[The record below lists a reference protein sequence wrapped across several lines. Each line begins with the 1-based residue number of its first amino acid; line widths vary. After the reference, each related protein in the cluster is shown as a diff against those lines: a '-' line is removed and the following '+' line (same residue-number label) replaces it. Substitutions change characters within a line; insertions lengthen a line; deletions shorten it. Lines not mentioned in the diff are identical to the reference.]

1 MKPEHSIE
9 EHFRSEFSDWT
20 PAVPPTVKSQL
31 DKAILAPKRKG
42 FLWLW
47 MLIPLFFLC
56 IGTLVYFYSTNF
68 PNEAKNQAE
77 NSSVSE
83 LNSAQND
90 KNVLNTSE
98 SSSEQNNN
106 KLDANSIAHQD
117 DRISSPQDNF
127 KNPDSKQVSRKS
139 KSQNSRDKA
148 QNGND
153 TPVIS
158 NSASAFANDVP
169 QNTTSN
175 RNSNHVPELAPAPGI
190 LSQDNAT
197 PNSSAPA
204 NTSSNASQLSTESE
218 PSSQVRDTS
227 SQNSSKPVTN
237 PIAVDSIQNSSV
249 VSDNPA
255 PLIEVPNPNLA
266 FSKFFIGGSFSI
278 LQGKNS
284 GVNPGI
290 QLTEKLSYNGA
301 LELGYKFNKSFALV
315 SGFNYQ
321 ARRENFQSQSF
332 QVDSNFLGV
341 EIQYIYEPNNPI
353 PVDSITIVMFNY
365 DTTFTSIQQRGSW
378 RHFGLPLFVDW
389 TMYEQ
394 HKFSFGL
401 QAGTVLGLASFKSFD
416 AFNNPLQQWSK
427 FSNQWLI
434 KPYFYYHMGPWR
446 FGAQLSFQ
454 YDLVLPQAW
463 ELQNRKRY
471 AYGLGFSI
479 RYQLPAR

>member
-1 MKPEHSIE
+1 
-9 EHFRSEFSDWT
+9 
-20 PAVPPTVKSQL
+20 
-31 DKAILAPKRKG
+31 
-42 FLWLW
+42 
-47 MLIPLFFLC
+47 
-56 IGTLVYFYSTNF
+56 
-68 PNEAKNQAE
+68 
-77 NSSVSE
+77 
-83 LNSAQND
+83 
-90 KNVLNTSE
+90 
-98 SSSEQNNN
+98 
-106 KLDANSIAHQD
+106 
-117 DRISSPQDNF
+117 
-127 KNPDSKQVSRKS
+127 
-139 KSQNSRDKA
+139 
-148 QNGND
+148 
-153 TPVIS
+153 
-158 NSASAFANDVP
+158 
-169 QNTTSN
+169 
-175 RNSNHVPELAPAPGI
+175 
-190 LSQDNAT
+190 
-197 PNSSAPA
+197 
-204 NTSSNASQLSTESE
+204 
-218 PSSQVRDTS
+218 
-227 SQNSSKPVTN
+227 
-237 PIAVDSIQNSSV
+237 
-249 VSDNPA
+249 
-255 PLIEVPNPNLA
+255 
-266 FSKFFIGGSFSI
+266 
-278 LQGKNS
+278 
-284 GVNPGI
+284 
-290 QLTEKLSYNGA
+290 
-301 LELGYKFNKSFALV
+301 LV